1 MRTIKW
7 LLLSVIL
14 LNLIA
19 CDDNKKEKENNNTNP
34 PQSYDESTAFIT
46 TWKTLSSAYGNNG
59 KKITIPTK
67 GEGYN
72 YHIDWGDGTEDN
84 NITGDIT
91 HIYPSNETLYMVKI
105 YGNFPRIYFKKE
117 HENGKCNIEAFNL
130 LSVEQWGTN
139 HWTSMNGAFHCRKMM
154 TINASDTPNLTG
166 VTDMSYMFFR
176 AEKLNQ
182 DISSWDVSNVTDMN
196 HLFYNKG
203 IDTYLGNGSFNQNI
217 SSWNVSNV
225 TNMNNMFHGLRFF
238 NQDISSWDVSN
249 ITNMSYMFAEAENFN
264 QPIGSWNVSNVI
276 DMKHMFSLAKNFNQD
291 IGAWDVSN
299 VTNMSYMFDGN
310 VDIGYGINTFNQN
323 IGVWNVSNVSNMQN
337 MFSGAIN
344 FNQNIN
350 SWDVSRVG
358 NMQRMFH
365 TAESFNQDLNLWT
378 TNNVTNMNQMFEN
391 SKNFTN
397 HDLTSWDVSSVTTH
411 SDFSKDW
418 GSNNQEPIWVK

>member
-1 MRTIKW
+1 MKTIKW

-176 AEKLNQ
+176 AEKL
-182 DISSWDVSNVTDMN
+182 
-196 HLFYNKG
+196 
-203 IDTYLGNGSFNQNI
+203 
-217 SSWNVSNV
+217 
-225 TNMNNMFHGLRFF
+225 